1 MWTFI
6 CENAHLQMFERESQ
20 CVWWNEGSVG
30 QWMKQKSWI
39 HHPPHSHQPDH
50 NEAGLA
56 LMHMHDIQRIFKW
69 DRCYL
74 AKKQQHAEQI
84 RWICMNMWR
93 YQNVSVRES
102 AVCLSVCW
110 DWFCSGFVLVSCV
123 ESHQSSAQLDPE
135 LKINMHWIRGA
146 AREKNTVK

>member
-110 DWFCSGFVLVSCV
+110 DWFCSGLVCWITS
-123 ESHQSSAQLDPE
+123 EFSSTRPGAEDQHALNQRGRKRE
-135 LKINMHWIRGA
+135 KHCKIN
-146 AREKNTVK
+146 T